1 MTVIHKLFIRS
12 ILAGSGGAHHI
23 WDVEAG
29 GFRVGGHPRL
39 HSEFQGSLGIG
50 DFMSKTQPKSNKT
63 HNKKNPQGGS
73 GEMVRSAE

>member
-1 MTVIHKLFIRS
+1 MGNECLVTVIHKLFIRS

-39 HSEFQGSLGIG
+39 HSEFQGSSGIG
-50 DFMSKTQPKSNKT
+50 DFTSKTQP
-63 HNKKNPQGGS
+63 NPTQIQQDPQ
-73 GEMVRSAE
+73 